1 VAQARWRLTHLL
13 PADDPEQAVELPASV
28 AVGGV
33 RGDEWF
39 ERWQEAKRARR
50 SLVRVNKK
58 RGGAESTAARDRA
71 YWSKWWSPA
80 LGSMLPHM
88 VTQRD
93 ITAVIDAME
102 KAGRAPLTMK
112 THWSVIK
119 AFFGWLFEEDVLTA
133 SPIAKASVSADA
145 VLDRVRDI
153 VVPDFRF
160 IDMLSD
166 RLGAGQDRLVF
177 ELLLGT
183 GGRRSEVAGLMVGD
197 VDIPEKDCQGSM
209 IPSKVPL
216 SAFEALPSRWPRLA
230 PPNTSLGRRSGT
242 GRLPEPE
249 VDSQRPALIESGY
262 IVRLHCNLARFASG
276 GGGSTP
282 WRETTLT
289 PNSLWLVS
297 SIPAP
302 KRSSPWLA
310 SLTSP
315 VPQFFMNYCWKPPR
329 GALTR

>member
-1 VAQARWRLTHLL
+1 
-13 PADDPEQAVELPASV
+13 
-28 AVGGV
+28 
-33 RGDEWF
+33 
-39 ERWQEAKRARR
+39 
-50 SLVRVNKK
+50 
-58 RGGAESTAARDRA
+58 
-71 YWSKWWSPA
+71 
-80 LGSMLPHM
+80 MLPHM

-153 VVPDFRF
+153 VAPDFRF

-197 VDIPEKDCQGSM
+197 VDIPEKDCQGPM
-209 IPSKVPL
+209 IPSKVSL
-216 SAFEALPSRWPRLA
+216 SAFESLALSQAAPGA
-230 PPNTSLGRRSGT
+230 PPTPPWVAGQERGASL
-242 GRLPEPE
+242 
-249 VDSQRPALIESGY
+249 SQRL
-262 IVRLHCNLARFASG
+262 
-276 GGGSTP
+276 
-282 WRETTLT
+282 TL
-289 PNSLWLVS
+289 N
-297 SIPAP
+297 AQ
-302 KRSSPWLA
+302 R
-310 SLTSP
+310 
-315 VPQFFMNYCWKPPR
+315 
-329 GALTR
+329 